1 MTPQAI
7 IYVVDS
13 SDTER
18 IGISREEFHAIL
30 SEDELK
36 DALVL
41 VYANKQVCLLATRS
55 STSPSVHEH
64 LLLSLSEGCEEWF
77 IQYPP
82 LAPSACSS
90 ACRAVSSVLGCD
102 QQLVVLRSAMQCG
115 AENVMVRRIFP
126 GRWTMQR

>member
-1 MTPQAI
+1 MNRQHAVLQRYPRLPAKHRICPQAI

-41 VYANKQVCLLATRS
+41 VYANKQVRAANRPCPAPLRLIK
-55 STSPSVHEH
+55 
-64 LLLSLSEGCEEWF
+64 SLC
-77 IQYPP
+77 
-82 LAPSACSS
+82 A
-90 ACRAVSSVLGCD
+90 R
-102 QQLVVLRSAMQCG
+102 LRTDSHAL
-115 AENVMVRRIFP
+115 
-126 GRWTMQR
+126 T

>member
-1 MTPQAI
+1 MLLPQHTGEGCCHAESLVQELALDAAYIGHWFVSRERPAPLTLQAI

-41 VYANKQVCLLATRS
+41 VYANKQVCAVCMPCT
-55 STSPSVHEH
+55 VHR
-64 LLLSLSEGCEEWF
+64 G
-77 IQYPP
+77 Q
-82 LAPSACSS
+82 A
-90 ACRAVSSVLGCD
+90 
-102 QQLVVLRSAMQCG
+102 
-115 AENVMVRRIFP
+115 
-126 GRWTMQR
+126 

>member
-1 MTPQAI
+1 MRQAI

-41 VYANKQVCLLATRS
+41 VYANKQVCLLAPVKHT
-55 STSPSVHEH
+55 PS
-64 LLLSLSEGCEEWF
+64 
-77 IQYPP
+77 
-82 LAPSACSS
+82 
-90 ACRAVSSVLGCD
+90 
-102 QQLVVLRSAMQCG
+102 G
-115 AENVMVRRIFP
+115 A
-126 GRWTMQR
+126 